1 MEQRISVL
9 TIAADDLTAMKN
21 FYGQVLGWTTVAEN
35 KGIAFYKLNGFL
47 LSLCDRKMLADFIGV
62 DHNGQGF
69 RSIII
74 GYNVDSKEEVLE
86 LYDQLKDKVEI
97 LKEPTEPPFG
107 GLFFYFTDI
116 EGNIIEVAQN
126 PFVMLDK
133 DKNAIDHKS
142 INHLWAKFSLRPKGE
157 YLLS

>member
-9 TIAADDLTAMKN
+9 TIGAENLKAMKA

-35 KGIAFYKLNGFL
+35 KDIAFYKLNGFL
-47 LSLCDRKMLADFIGV
+47 LSICDKKTLADFIGV

-69 RSIII
+69 RAVTI
-74 GYNVDSKEEVLE
+74 GYNVDTKEEVVE
-86 LYDQLKDKVEI
+86 LYKQLKDKVKI

-107 GLFFYFTDI
+107 GLFFYFADI

-126 PFVMLDK
+126 SFVVLDK
-133 DKNAIDHKS
+133 AKNTVDHKP
-142 INHLWAKFSLRPKGE
+142 IDKL
-157 YLLS
+157 